1 MSSKK
6 KKMNY
11 YSIKY
16 KGGSIAVRA
25 YTEKEAR
32 VKFHKHTHG
41 TIISIKKVL

>member
-1 MSSKK
+1 M

-16 KGGSIAVRA
+16 NDGKSIAIRA
-25 YTEKEAR
+25 ATEKEAV

-41 TIISIKKVL
+41 TIKRILKLKQ